1 MRTYFFSGY
10 NNGDYDMWR
19 VGREQTIEVRD
30 HQTTSPEQTWA
41 IEIDHGRSLI

>member
-1 MRTYFFSGY
+1 MRTFFLSGY

-30 HQTTSPEQTWA
+30 HWS
-41 IEIDHGRSLI
+41 IYRKIDCFAC

>member
-1 MRTYFFSGY
+1 MHMRTFFLSGY

-30 HQTTSPEQTWA
+30 HQTTSLESYLY
-41 IEIDHGRSLI
+41 IEEGHGR